1 MLNDKGLNKIIEFLE
16 LVHPFLKEDTYK
28 DECIEIRAISRQKN
42 LKNKNI
48 NLWRTDDTKAQVY
61 LEKFFSSTIEKPY
74 CIYYSVFSLDYNKRT
89 YRPDG
94 AEYLKGYINSQN
106 SVFTQIL
113 VADFDKIQKEEYLKY
128 YNQFLDMGIE
138 PLSVFTG
145 HGYQLIILLKEKCYD
160 KNILKYF
167 NRALLEK
174 GFPVDEQVI
183 DSARVMRLPYTY
195 NNKEFDESNSYHT
208 NTPKRIETYI
218 LHPTAK
224 RYSVEEVFSA
234 LGKSINIS
242 DSSSDEKSKVAKV
255 PVAARRDDNIPKSY
269 NMEFFDRLPKAIQ
282 NMLTET
288 REHFRNSVLL
298 FLVPYFRNTENLTV
312 DEIKDIMSVW
322 ATRCNPPLDVYYI
335 RSEVERLLNKYNFK
349 GKYGKYTDDMRKE
362 FGELNLGEHLHI
374 KVKTGDV
381 VYPNT
386 FFNLYDSLHPCSV
399 KIYLMLK
406 VKEHLIGKKEFTIE
420 EIAEY
425 TNTAIKTIY
434 KYIPELVKFS
444 LVYKKNA
451 CRKTKTPAL
460 YILPDKYDFSQGYT
474 LINAGVIENM
484 IFNPNKALLDSEIK
498 LISYLYSMVGS
509 DKFECWPSVRNL
521 EKKLNISYNRIS
533 ELSSSLHDKE
543 YLIKETYIGEDGN
556 YHSRYKLNYVS
567 MR

>member
-113 VADFDKIQKEEYLKY
+113 VADFDSIQLEEYLKY

-138 PLSVFTG
+138 PLTIFTG

-160 KNILKYF
+160 KQILKYF
-167 NRALLEK
+167 NQALLEK

-195 NNKEFDESNSYHT
+195 NNKEFDENNSYYS
-208 NTPKRIETYI
+208 NNPRKIETYI
-218 LHPTAK
+218 LHSTTN
-224 RYSVEEVFSA
+224 RYFVEEVFSA
-234 LGKSINIS
+234 LGKSINFT
-242 DSSSDEKSKVAKV
+242 DSSTANKIPEKQYS
-255 PVAARRDDNIPKSY
+255 RIPKSY

-282 NMLTET
+282 KMLTET
-288 REHFRNSVLL
+288 REGFRNSVLL
-298 FLVPYFRNTENLTV
+298 FLVPYFRNTENLSV
-312 DEIKDIMSVW
+312 EEIKDIMSVW
-322 ATRCNPPLDVYYI
+322 ATRCKPPLDVYYI
-335 RSEVERLLNKYNFK
+335 RSEVERLLNYEFDGKC
-349 GKYGKYTDDMRKE
+349 GKYGDDLRKE
-362 FGELNLGEHLHI
+362 FGDLNLDAYFKI
-374 KVKTGDV
+374 DVKTGDV
-381 VYPNT
+381 VFPNT
-386 FFNLYDSLHPCSV
+386 FFKLYDSLHPCAI

-406 VKEHLIGKKEFTIE
+406 VKEHLLDKKEFTIE

-425 TNTAIKTIY
+425 TNTAVKTLY
-434 KYIPELVKFS
+434 KYLPDLIKFS
-444 LVYKKNA
+444 LIYKKKA
-451 CRKTKTPAL
+451 CRKTNTPAL
-460 YILPDKYDFSQGYT
+460 YMLPEKYDFSQGYT

-484 IFNPNKALLDSEIK
+484 IFNSNKALLDTEIK
-498 LISYLYSMVGS
+498 ILTYLYHMVGS
-509 DKFECWPSVRNL
+509 NKKECWISVRQL
-521 EKKLNISYNRIS
+521 EKKIDISFSRIS
-533 ELSSSLHDKE
+533 ELTSSLHDKE

>member
-28 DECIEIRAISRQKN
+28 DECIEIRAVSRQKN

-61 LEKFFSSTIEKPY
+61 LEKFFSSTTEKPY

-113 VADFDKIQKEEYLKY
+113 VADFDSIQLEEYLKY
-128 YNQFLDMGIE
+128 YNQFLNMGIE
-138 PLSVFTG
+138 PLTIFTG

-160 KNILKYF
+160 KQILKYF
-167 NRALLEK
+167 NQALLEK

-195 NNKEFDESNSYHT
+195 NNKEFDENNSYYS
-208 NTPKRIETYI
+208 NNPRKIETFI
-218 LHPTAK
+218 LHSTTN
-224 RYSVEEVFSA
+224 RYSVEKVFSV
-234 LGKSINIS
+234 LGKSINFT
-242 DSSSDEKSKVAKV
+242 DSSATNKIPEKQYS
-255 PVAARRDDNIPKSY
+255 RIPKSY

-282 NMLTET
+282 KMLTET

-298 FLVPYFRNTENLTV
+298 FLVPYFRNTENLSV
-312 DEIKDIMSVW
+312 EEIKDIISVW
-322 ATRCNPPLDVYYI
+322 ATRCKPPLDVYYI
-335 RSEVERLLNKYNFK
+335 RSEVERLLNYEFDGKC
-349 GKYGKYTDDMRKE
+349 GKYGDDLRKE
-362 FGELNLGEHLHI
+362 FGDLNFDAYFKI
-374 KVKTGDV
+374 DVKTGDV
-381 VYPNT
+381 VFPNT
-386 FFNLYDSLHPCSV
+386 FFKLYDSLHPCAI

-406 VKEHLIGKKEFTIE
+406 VKEHLLDKKEFIIE

-425 TNTAIKTIY
+425 TNTAVKTLY
-434 KYIPELVKFS
+434 KYLPDLIKFS
-444 LVYKKNA
+444 LIYKKKA
-451 CRKTKTPAL
+451 CRKTNTPAL
-460 YILPDKYDFSQGYT
+460 YMLPEKYDFSQGYT

-484 IFNPNKALLDSEIK
+484 IFNSNKALLDTEIK
-498 LISYLYSMVGS
+498 ILTYLYHMVDS
-509 DKFECWPSVRNL
+509 DKKECWISVRQL
-521 EKKLNISYNRIS
+521 EKKIDISFSRIS
-533 ELSSSLHDKE
+533 ELTSSLHEKE
-543 YLIKETYIGEDGN
+543 YLIKETYLGEDGN

-567 MR
+567 QK